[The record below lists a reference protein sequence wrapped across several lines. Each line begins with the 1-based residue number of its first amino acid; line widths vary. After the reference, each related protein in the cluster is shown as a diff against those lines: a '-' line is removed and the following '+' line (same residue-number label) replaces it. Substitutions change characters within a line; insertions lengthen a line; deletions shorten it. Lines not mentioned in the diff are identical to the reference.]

1 MSSEDGASWTRVGSV
16 AAGPRPWRELGGIV
30 GERRPLLVGGA
41 QDSEAGSRGRGRL
54 PSLNASYLVRGP
66 LQVCLS
72 WARTA
77 RPCGREGGRAVRL
90 VPSVVF
96 GDRTWDGRSGVGRP
110 RPARLRR
117 RAAGQLCLGLG
128 SPDICGLPSP
138 PGLSAEWRVAGPLVC
153 GGRREEIEE
162 WF

>member
-1 MSSEDGASWTRVGSV
+1 MGSV
-16 AAGPRPWRELGGIV
+16 AAGPRPWRELGGSWESD
-30 GERRPLLVGGA
+30 GHSWLGGA
-41 QDSEAGSRGRGRL
+41 QDSEAGSRGRGLLR
-54 PSLNASYLVRGP
+54 SRNASHLVRGP

-77 RPCGREGGRAVRL
+77 RQCGRASGRAGERSDSFRVL
-90 VPSVVF
+90 CS
-96 GDRTWDGRSGVGRP
+96 GTGRSGVGRP
-110 RPARLRR
+110 RPAPLRR
-117 RAAGQLCLGLG
+117 QAAGQLCLG